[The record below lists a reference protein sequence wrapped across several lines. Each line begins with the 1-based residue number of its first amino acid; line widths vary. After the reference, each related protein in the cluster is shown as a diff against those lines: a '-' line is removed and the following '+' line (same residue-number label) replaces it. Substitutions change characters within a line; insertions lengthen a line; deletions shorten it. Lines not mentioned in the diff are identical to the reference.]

1 MGDLDIGGIINQLLP
16 MLDYYIT
23 FFTKILTN
31 FAASLGFDLDLP
43 NEGLTPD
50 EPSSEEVQ

>member
-1 MGDLDIGGIINQLLP
+1 MGDLDIGGIINQFLP

-23 FFTKILTN
+23 FFTKILTS